1 MTSRKDTTT
10 MSEEQIRIY
19 AHEYW
24 NWDIIPPMEYLS
36 AVAQYIHDHPTE
48 FRGVIP
54 QYVGRPQI

>member
-24 NWDIIPPMEYLS
+24 NWDIIPPMDYLS

-54 QYVGRPQI
+54 Q